1 MSIQEKETIESFKSA
16 PILRSP
22 SRSKKV
28 FTCAVVSRSPV
39 RPTKNGSM
47 FTLNL
52 CDNKQESTVRAVCFA
67 ENMFSSFSTNE
78 TYDISDYK
86 IKKAYGNNPNCAV
99 ELFIDPST
107 KVLSSPAPISMEQ
120 HTLNISQI
128 LRKETG
134 DLRFINLKAKVV
146 DVNDVSIVGNYPDQ
160 KSKRSVHIADSTGH
174 IELVLWRERAEH
186 FEHKENDVLLIQ
198 SAVLSMFSGKMTI
211 TTIYETTINKID
223 EEMNV
228 ATAKRSRPMSNVMSL
243 QTPVVGIK
251 EFSCSYTCISCSG
264 SLEASEYEKSD
275 LI

>member
-1 MSIQEKETIESFKSA
+1 MLHFLD
-16 PILRSP
+16 PPL
-22 SRSKKV
+22 SRLACH
-28 FTCAVVSRSPV
+28 T
-39 RPTKNGSM
+39 
-47 FTLNL
+47 
-52 CDNKQESTVRAVCFA
+52 
-67 ENMFSSFSTNE
+67 
-78 TYDISDYK
+78 
-86 IKKAYGNNPNCAV
+86 YGNNPNCAV
-99 ELFIDPST
+99 ELMIDPST

-146 DVNDVSIVGNYPDQ
+146 DVDDVSIVGNYPDQ
-160 KSKRSVHIADSTGH
+160 KSKRSVHIANSTGH

-243 QTPVVGIK
+243 QT
-251 EFSCSYTCISCSG
+251 
-264 SLEASEYEKSD
+264 
-275 LI
+275 